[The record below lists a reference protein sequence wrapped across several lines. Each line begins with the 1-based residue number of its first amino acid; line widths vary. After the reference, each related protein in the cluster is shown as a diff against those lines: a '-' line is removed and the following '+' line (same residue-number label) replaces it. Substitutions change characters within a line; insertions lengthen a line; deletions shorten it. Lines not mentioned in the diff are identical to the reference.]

1 MKISKPWKI
10 IFLLKESKNMNFVE
24 NLRFLEKILEF
35 QRGFFLIKV
44 PNFLTNSKFLTKKPL
59 KIKKTTKNH
68 NSRFF

>member
-1 MKISKPWKI
+1 
-10 IFLLKESKNMNFVE
+10 MNFVE